1 MTVNK
6 IKIND
11 IPAIVW
17 GEKSDKVYLFV
28 HGKMSSKESAEAFAE
43 IAEEGAV
50 GKQIAP
56 SSAIPFSYKIALNFS
71 VSSSITFLSI
81 L

>member
-1 MTVNK
+1 MK
-6 IKIND
+6 ESKAL
-11 IPAIVW
+11 P
-17 GEKSDKVYLFV
+17 LFV
-28 HGKMSSKESAEAFAE
+28 HEKMSSKESAEAFAE

-50 GKQIAP
+50 GKLICP